1 MTQALQPLLWRVGDP
16 GPTIDWPS
24 ATASLAAQD
33 PDLGRLI
40 ERVGPLRLTPPDRSS
55 PFHYLQRA
63 IVYQQLSGKAA
74 ATIFGR
80 FQEIYSR
87 GRSPAPAA
95 LLATPMPRL
104 RAAGL
109 SNAKALALLDLAKH
123 AAAGRIPTRRG
134 LGRLTP
140 EEAITTLSRVR
151 GVGRWTAEMLLM
163 FYLGHP
169 DVLPVG
175 DLGIR
180 KGFALTFGMKKLPA
194 ERTLVRRGETWR
206 PYRTIA
212 CWYLWRAL
220 ELPPD

>member
-1 MTQALQPLLWRVGDP
+1 MSHSTQPLLWRIGDP
-16 GPTIDWPS
+16 GPTVDWLE
-24 ATASLAAQD
+24 AGARLRAVD
-33 PDLGRLI
+33 PVLGRLI
-40 ERVGPLRLTPPDRSS
+40 DRVGPLGLTPPDRAS

-80 FQEIYSR
+80 FQQIYR
-87 GRSPAPAA
+87 GNRNPSPPA
-95 LLATPMPRL
+95 LLDTPITRL

-109 SNAKALALLDLAKH
+109 SNAKALALLDLARH
-123 AAAGRIPTRRG
+123 AQAGRLPSRRG
-134 LGRLTP
+134 LGRLAP
-140 EEAITTLSRVR
+140 EAAVENLCQVR

-180 KGFALTFGMKKLPA
+180 KGFARTYGMKRLPA
-194 ERTLVRRGETWR
+194 ARTLLRRGESWR
-206 PYRTIA
+206 PFRTIA